1 MNLAKELHVCDLF
14 PRSLDS
20 PSNSLE
26 VVGSNNRGSCENTPS
41 VPFNF
46 CSNVNNVANKSS
58 TWDSESETEPDPPE
72 LFKNLSQTEKKRQEV
87 INGM

>member
-1 MNLAKELHVCDLF
+1 MNLAKELYVCDLF

-20 PSNSLE
+20 PCNSLE

-46 CSNVNNVANKSS
+46 NSNANTAANKSS
-58 TWDSESETEPDPPE
+58 TWDSESDTEPDPPE